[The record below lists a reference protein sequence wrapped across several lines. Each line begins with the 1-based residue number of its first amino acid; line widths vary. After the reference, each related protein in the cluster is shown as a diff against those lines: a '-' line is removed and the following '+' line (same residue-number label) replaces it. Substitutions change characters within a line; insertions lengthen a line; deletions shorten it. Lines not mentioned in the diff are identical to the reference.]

1 MAKYYVQSGAVQLV
15 LQARSPKR
23 AAIAAFQWSCDRQ
36 ATIDAESPLEHV
48 HIAEQLGWQ
57 LEEVIAVS
65 ERVRTSRRKGV
76 RHAPHRRCLA
86 RRVLPVGRVR
96 QGRHTRVRF
105 HGQLRG
111 EEQATLGKKPAFI
124 HDTKAHRRALQCLPL
139 QCLPLAAPLADRV

>member
-65 ERVRTSRRKGV
+65 ERRVRTSRREGV

-96 QGRHTRVRF
+96 QGRHTRGRF

-111 EEQATLGKKPAFI
+111 EEQATSGKKPAFI
-124 HDTKAHRRALQCLPL
+124 HDTKARRCARASLHCLPM
-139 QCLPLAAPLADRV
+139 AAPLADRV